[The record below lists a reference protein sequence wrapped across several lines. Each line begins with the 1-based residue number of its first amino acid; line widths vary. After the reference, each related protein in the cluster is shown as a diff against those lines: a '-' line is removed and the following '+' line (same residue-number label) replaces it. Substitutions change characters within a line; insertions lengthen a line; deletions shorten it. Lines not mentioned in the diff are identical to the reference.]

1 MQRETII
8 SKIMKIWPFLFT
20 NSLISGGYTN
30 NGRTNTVLKYKTS
43 DINEN
48 PMEMEPMVHARYHHA
63 CTIFNSPAHNG
74 RPVAI
79 VAGGQPSSAYK
90 TAEILDFTQ
99 EGSSWQESKLIFC
112 SGIIFV
118 VCTFH
123 RQGNE
128 CNRVFLSTSWC
139 YSIMSGLRPGV
150 IELHQLVLSKTFNT
164 WIALSVKG
172 ILRCK
177 M

>member
-1 MQRETII
+1 
-8 SKIMKIWPFLFT
+8 MKIWTFQFT
-20 NSLISGGYTN
+20 NGTAFLISGGYTN
-30 NGRTNTVLKYKTS
+30 DYTRTVLKYKS
-43 DINEN
+43 SNINEN
-48 PMEMEPMVHARYHHA
+48 PMEMEMVHARYQHA

-79 VAGGQPSSAYK
+79 VAGGRPLSATK

-99 EGSSWQESKLIFC
+99 EGSTWQESKLIFC

-128 CNRVFLSTSWC
+128 CNRVFLSTSWR

-150 IELHQLVLSKTFNT
+150 IELHQLVLRKPLTHELT
-164 WIALSVKG
+164 CL
-172 ILRCK
+172 
-177 M
+177 